1 MTGETNQLHP
11 KQGGRSKELNLF
23 LLTWPIFME
32 ITLFMLMGSADT
44 FMLSAVSDEA
54 VSAVGVAN
62 QFVFLAILILEVVAN
77 GAAIVVAQYIGAR
90 RPEEA
95 AKVAGIAI
103 SLNLVLGL
111 GVSAAFLLLGGPVL
125 RAANLQGEMLAM
137 AETYLGIV
145 GGWLFLQALINTL
158 SSIIRT
164 HGFTRE
170 TMYVSLGMNVLNI
183 AGNYALIFGH
193 WGFPEMGVAGAAIS
207 TAVSR
212 GVAFLVFFWLLYRIM
227 EVRIK
232 LRYYVS
238 LTKEYVQKILKVGV
252 PSALEQ
258 VTYHACQSV
267 FLYYV
272 TFLGAEQL
280 AARQYT
286 MNITHFIFLFS
297 AAIGMGTAIIVGRLI
312 GADRKEEAYYRVWKS
327 LRWGLVITVIVGVV
341 FALIRV
347 PLVDIF
353 TDDPAI
359 IELASGLILLS
370 LILEPGRCFNLVII
384 NALRAAGDAKITVY
398 MGFISMVGIS
408 LPLGYVLTFQLGLG
422 LAGVFLAIAADEWI
436 RGIAMYFRWKSRAWE
451 GKALVAPESAQTADA
466 PTGGVVAA
474 N

>member
-1 MTGETNQLHP
+1 MAGETE
-11 KQGGRSKELNLF
+11 KQYPEQAKSRKKELGLF
-23 LLTWPIFME
+23 LLTWPIFLE

-62 QFVFLAILILEVVAN
+62 QFVFIAILVLEVVAN
-77 GAAIVVAQYIGAR
+77 GAAIVVAQYLGAR

-95 AKVAGIAI
+95 SKVAGIAI

-111 GVSAAFLLLGGPVL
+111 AVSAAFLALGGPLL
-125 RAANLQGEMLAM
+125 RAANLQGDMLSM
-137 AETYLGIV
+137 AQTYLGIV
-145 GGWLFLQALINTL
+145 GGWLFLQALINTM

-170 TMYVSLGMNVLNI
+170 AMYVSLGMNVINVV
-183 AGNYALIFGH
+183 GNYALIFGH
-193 WGFPEMGVAGAAIS
+193 WGFPEMGVAGAAVS

-212 GVAFLVFFWLLYRIM
+212 GIAVLVFFWLLYRIM
-227 EVRIK
+227 EVRIQ

-238 LTKEYVQKILKVGV
+238 LTKEYVRKILKVGV

-258 VTYHACQSV
+258 VTYHLCQTV

-272 TFLGAEQL
+272 TFLGAEHL

-286 MNITHFIFLFS
+286 MNITHFIYLFS
-297 AAIGMGTAIIVGRLI
+297 AAIGMGTAIIVGRLV
-312 GADRKEEAYYRVWKS
+312 GAGGKEEAYHRVWKS
-327 LRWGLVITVIVGVV
+327 LRWGLVITVIVNVV
-341 FALIRV
+341 FVLVREPV
-347 PLVDIF
+347 VDIF

-359 IELASGLILLS
+359 ISLASNLILLS
-370 LILEPGRCFNLVII
+370 LLLEPGRCFNIIII

-398 MGFISMVGIS
+398 MGLISMVGIS
-408 LPLGYVLTFQLGLG
+408 LPLGYFLTFQMGLG
-422 LAGVFLAIAADEWI
+422 LAGVWLAIAADEWI

-451 GKALVAPESAQTADA
+451 GKALVTPPAADG
-466 PTGGVVAA
+466 PAA
-474 N
+474 GMATPN